1 MKDLCSRPFISHLLL
16 LLTLLWLTAAPL
28 LSSCSE
34 KEKEQPDPAL
44 PRLEAIEAI
53 AEDHPDSAAIS
64 LQAISPDTLRTP
76 ASRAL
81 YYLLAT
87 RLHNREQIVSPADSL
102 INKSIS
108 YYSETKDWKHLVE
121 SYIQNGYRLLY
132 HQEYP
137 IAMISVWEGLEAIKE
152 KKQPLYEGRLHQLAG
167 EIHFGMNDVISE
179 LDSRKKALDKYT
191 EAQDTLHRDYALVS
205 YTTCLINNR
214 KYQDCLDF
222 TQREHFLSPEP
233 SPLFVKELTEN
244 EGICLFALNQY
255 DNAIHKLRIA
265 DFISEYGCSAFG
277 YNRLAKAYLIKNNV
291 DSAIYWLDILH
302 QKYPDEISYYNGMKS
317 LYIHRKDFHNALKM
331 TDSASLLQDNAI
343 NEMLSKQF
351 GNTLATYFI
360 EKSNLTQ
367 QLRKRDRL
375 ITIIIL
381 SIIVIVCLFT
391 IYLFYLRNQKI
402 KDKRDALISDIIKI
416 SQQLQ
421 DKEQITNNLT
431 EQIKLQECTISEAQS
446 IIKQKDTSLSKLLE
460 TTDSLFRSKHST
472 LNKLCIEYYESSD
485 SESAKKMLYR
495 RIQTE
500 LEKLSQPKTIAKI
513 EQEVNSTYNNIIA
526 DLRCNL
532 NSFKEDDFIFLSY
545 LKAGFS
551 PRIICTV
558 CKINLSN
565 FYVKKKRLKDRL
577 KKYQGEKAD
586 FFVSA
591 FDDL

>member
-1 MKDLCSRPFISHLLL
+1 MKNSRTFSLDL
-16 LLTLLWLTAAPL
+16 LLTPALTMLAAICL
-28 LSSCSE
+28 ISCSE
-34 KEKEQPDPAL
+34 KKEEIPDTAL

-53 AEDHPDSAAIS
+53 IESHPDSAAS
-64 LQAISPDTLRTP
+64 ALRAISPDTLPSP

-81 YYLLAT
+81 YYLLST
-87 RLHNREQIVSPADSL
+87 RLHNRNQINVPSDSL

-108 YYSETKDWKHLVE
+108 YYSNTKDWRHLVE

-132 HQEYP
+132 NQEYP
-137 IAMISVWEGLEAIKE
+137 IAMISVWEGLDVIND

-179 LDSRKKALDKYT
+179 LDSRAKALEKYA
-191 EAQDTLHRDYALVS
+191 EARDTLHRDYALVS

-214 KYQDCLDF
+214 RYQECLDF
-222 TQREHFLSPEP
+222 TQKEHFLSTEP
-233 SPLFVKELTEN
+233 SSLFVKELTEN
-244 EGICLFALNQY
+244 EGICLYALSQY
-255 DNAIHKLRIA
+255 DKAIDQLRMA
-265 DFISEYGCSAFG
+265 DSISEYGCSAFG

-291 DSAIYWLDILH
+291 DSAVYWLNILH
-302 QKYPDEISYYNGMKS
+302 QRHPSEISYYDGMKS
-317 LYIHRKDFHNALKM
+317 LYLRRKDFSNALRM
-331 TDSASLLQDNAI
+331 TDSATLLQENAI

-367 QLRKRDRL
+367 ELRQRDRL
-375 ITIIIL
+375 INIIIL
-381 SIIVIVCLFT
+381 SIIVIICLF
-391 IYLFYLRNQKI
+391 IVYLLYLRNQKI
-402 KDKRDALISDIIKI
+402 KDKRDSLISDIVKI
-416 SQQLQ
+416 SQQLHE
-421 DKEQITNNLT
+421 KEQITNNLA

-446 IIKQKDTSLSKLLE
+446 IIRQKETSLSKLIE

-495 RIQTE
+495 RIQKE
-500 LEKLSQPKTIAKI
+500 LENLSLPKTINRI
-513 EQEVNSTYNNIIA
+513 EQEVNATYNNIIA
-526 DLRCNL
+526 DLRDNL
-532 NSFKEDDFIFLSY
+532 NSLKEDDFIFLSY

-558 CKINLSN
+558 CKISLSN

-577 KKYQGEKAD
+577 QKYKGEKAEL
-586 FFVSA
+586 FVSA
-591 FDDL
+591 FEDL

>member
-1 MKDLCSRPFISHLLL
+1 MKDLCSPKHISRLLHPLLL
-16 LLTLLWLTAAPL
+16 LLATAAL
-28 LSSCSE
+28 LATSCAK
-34 KEKEQPDPAL
+34 KEKEAPDPAL

-53 AEDHPDSAAIS
+53 IDDYPDSAATS
-64 LQAISPDTLRTP
+64 LHAISPDTLRTP

-87 RLHNREQIVSPADSL
+87 RIHNREQIVIPTDSF

-108 YYSETKDWKHLVE
+108 YYSETKDWEHLVE

-132 HQEYP
+132 NQEYP
-137 IAMISVWEGLEAIKE
+137 IAMISVWEGLDVIKD
-152 KKQPLYEGRLHQLAG
+152 KKHPLYEGRLHQLAG

-179 LDSRKKALDKYT
+179 LDSRKIAFDKYA
-191 EAQDTLHRDYALVS
+191 EAKDTLHRDYALVS

-214 KYQDCLDF
+214 KYQYCLDF
-222 TQREHFLSPEP
+222 SRQEHFLNPDP
-233 SPLFVKELTEN
+233 SPLFVKELNEN

-255 DNAIHKLRIA
+255 DKAILKLRIA
-265 DFISEYGCSAFG
+265 DSISEYGCSAFG

-302 QKYPDEISYYNGMKS
+302 RKYPHEISYYNGMKS
-317 LYIHRKDFHNALKM
+317 LYMHRGDFHNALKM

-375 ITIIIL
+375 ITIIVL
-381 SIIVIVCLFT
+381 SIIVIICIFT

-416 SQQLQ
+416 SQQLR

-431 EQIKLQECTISEAQS
+431 KQIKLQESTISEAQS
-446 IIKQKDTSLSKLLE
+446 IIKQKENSLSKLIE
-460 TTDSLFRSKHST
+460 ATDSLFRSKHST

-513 EQEVNSTYNNIIA
+513 EEEVNSTYNNIIA

-532 NSFKEDDFIFLSY
+532 DTFKEDDFIFLSY